1 MTIFGDEHD
10 MFREAFR
17 TFVEREF
24 VPHREKWEQDGIVD
38 REVFTKA
45 GAAGFLAMAVPE
57 EYGGAGVSDFRYWLI
72 IIEELCRADV
82 YPARHGP
89 DAPQRRLPAVLPR
102 LQQRR
107 AEGALAAR
115 HRVG

>member
-1 MTIFGDEHD
+1 MRRDIFTDEHD
-10 MFREAFR
+10 MFRDAFA

-24 VPHREKWEQDGIVD
+24 VPYREKWEQDGVVD

-57 EYGGAGVSDFRYWLI
+57 AYGGAGVSDFRYSLI

-82 YPARHGP
+82 YPQPCNDSFTARTC
-89 DAPQRRLPAVLPR
+89 RLPSFTKALP
-102 LQQRR
+102 
-107 AEGALAAR
+107 GSF
-115 HRVG
+115 V